1 MDSLLFALNAVMPIV
16 GMVAIGY
23 ILRRMNF
30 MTAEFAK
37 LANKIVFRI
46 LLPAMLFL
54 NVYHIESLGNMEFGY
69 IIYVVIMVFATFALS
84 LPAVIALTKENSR
97 RGVLLQAAFRSNY
110 ALIGIPL
117 AQSLFGDS
125 GVAIATL
132 LSAVTIPV
140 FNILAVICMT
150 VFSNGEEKPSVKKVL
165 LGIVTNP
172 LIVSVLVGV
181 AVLGIRMAFVEWSID
196 FRLSDIGPLYKVLSY
211 LSNMATPLALLVL
224 GAQFEFSAIA
234 ELKKEIV
241 FGTAMR
247 TVITPVLGLG
257 IAYLF
262 FREQFNGA
270 HFATFVAVFS
280 TPLAVSTVPMA
291 QEMGADSALAGQ
303 LVVWSTLL
311 SAASV
316 FLASFLLKAGGV
328 F

>member
-23 ILRRMNF
+23 ILRRMHF

-54 NVYHIESLGNMEFGY
+54 NVYKIETLASMDFGY
-69 IIYVVIMVFATFALS
+69 VIYVVAVVLGTFALA
-84 LPAVIALTKENSR
+84 LPAVIMLTRENSR
-97 RGVLLQAAFRSNY
+97 RGVLVQAAFRSNY

-132 LSAVTIPV
+132 LSAITIPV
-140 FNILAVICMT
+140 FNILAVICMSA
-150 VFSNGEEKPSVKKVL
+150 FSSGEEKPSVKKIL

-172 LIVSVLVGV
+172 LIVSVLAGV
-181 AVLGIRMAFVEWSID
+181 AVLGIRMAFAEWGIG
-196 FRLSDIGPLYKVLSY
+196 FRLSDIEPLYKILSY

-234 ELKKEIV
+234 ELKKEII

-247 TVITPVLGLG
+247 TLITPVLGLG

-311 SAASV
+311 SALSV
-316 FLASFLLKAGGV
+316 FAASFLLKAGGV

>member
-1 MDSLLFALNAVMPIV
+1 MDSLIFALNAVLPIV

-30 MTAEFAK
+30 MTADFAK

-54 NVYHIESLGNMEFGY
+54 NVYRIESLGNMEFGY
-69 IIYVVIMVFATFALS
+69 ILYVVIMVFATFALT
-84 LPAVIALTKENSR
+84 LPAVLLLTRDNSR
-97 RGVLLQAAFRSNY
+97 RGVLVQAAFRSNY

-117 AQSLFGDS
+117 AQSLFGDA

-140 FNILAVICMT
+140 FNILAVVCMT
-150 VFSNGEEKPSVKKVL
+150 VFSNGEEKPSMKKVL

-196 FRLSDIGPLYKVLSY
+196 FRLSDLEPLYKILSY

-262 FREQFNGA
+262 FRDQFNGA

-303 LVVWSTLL
+303 LVVWSTLF
-311 SAASV
+311 SGISV